1 MFRSLHNLLVI
12 SLLCFSK
19 FVCGLE
25 VEYDGQMTMKLEH
38 AFGNEPI
45 PEFTDRGV
53 IDILSIR
60 NAAVVTKQNVL
71 TDSEREQLKSLSEAD
86 GWYLLKAIFS
96 NGDGRKA
103 KLRTF
108 VKGCSLYESGLSDS
122 LTVSLDHTGWP
133 VGISMVTTPPHCEG
147 RIVDPSSLMSFNTT
161 VFIRHMEQGPV
172 PDTAT
177 YIQKIER
184 EKEARE
190 RGETKDNRSFLAKY
204 WMYIVPVVIFV
215 LLTGAVNP
223 EGTAGGGR

>member
-1 MFRSLHNLLVI
+1 MAWLSLILTCLMVYINHVYT
-12 SLLCFSK
+12 
-19 FVCGLE
+19 LE

-38 AFGNEPI
+38 ALGTEASPD
-45 PEFTDRGV
+45 FTDRGV
-53 IDILSIR
+53 IEILSIR
-60 NAAVVTKQNVL
+60 NAAVVMKQNQL
-71 TDSEREQLKSLSEAD
+71 TDDERRQLKALSDDD
-86 GWYLLKAIFS
+86 GWYLLKATFS
-96 NGDGRKA
+96 SGDSREA

-108 VKGCSLYESGLSDS
+108 VKGCALYESGLSDS
-122 LTVSLDHTGWP
+122 LTISLDHTGWP
-133 VGISMVTTPPHCEG
+133 VGISMMTNPPYCDG
-147 RIVDPSSLMSFNTT
+147 RIVHPNDLRNFNTT

-204 WMYIVPVVIFV
+204 WMYIVPAVIFL

-223 EGTAGGGR
+223 EGAAGGGR